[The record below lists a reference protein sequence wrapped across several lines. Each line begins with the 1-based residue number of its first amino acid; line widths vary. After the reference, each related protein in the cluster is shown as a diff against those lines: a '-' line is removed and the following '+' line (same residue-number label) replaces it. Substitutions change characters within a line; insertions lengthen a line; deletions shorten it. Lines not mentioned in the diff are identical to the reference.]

1 LRIKIIWLQ
10 DGFPVSGG
18 LSDARRSLTRVRP
31 VHLRSFNMTIFD
43 PSEKIEFIAV
53 QSPQYDRYSGCCYFL
68 ERVDVNGK
76 YGLICGEESDEYG
89 THAKVLLPPVYDEIE
104 VSKISGPR
112 AIHNKYEVFAD
123 GSKVGQFT
131 LVQNA
136 WVPMPYYNKN

>member
-1 LRIKIIWLQ
+1 
-10 DGFPVSGG
+10 
-18 LSDARRSLTRVRP
+18 
-31 VHLRSFNMTIFD
+31 MTIFD